1 MVQLKLGF
9 KAMTQDHI
17 DTTLKQL
24 RDFSSDQNIAIIATD
39 PNGSDPGVTCV
50 TFEFDASDEVYYHAL
65 GNACRAWLDDPDSGV
80 VVYAMIRD
88 KPFGGF

>member
-65 GNACRAWLDDPDSGV
+65 GNACRAWL
-80 VVYAMIRD
+80 VYAMIRD